1 VAFGTVIGP
10 GSTGT
15 PTTSTYPQTNE
26 LKLDMQPKMVKKYA
40 AMTPFT
46 TITTR
51 TSNDPAHNITIEA
64 IEENEMA
71 YVLEVAVTEAA
82 AGTSVQFKN
91 HARSLVRDTLLFNPR
106 TKDHRIVNADPTSN
120 TAAVTVA
127 KDQCGTTSAIWKQ
140 GDEVFAHLP
149 ALAETDSP
157 AGGTQRW
164 RTASAINSR
173 IYNLEQLAKLQLK
186 LSRTLNASTTWFGG
200 PGSIRKALQAQKYRE
215 WRIKFELNSYFGG
228 RSSTA
233 GSGSDART
241 NNRLFGVLY
250 NWTNFSNFN
259 GALTESA
266 WDDHIARYMDENP
279 DVSRIAA
286 FIAPNVKRQITYWGK
301 DQIRLSPMSREYG
314 LRINEYIGA
323 DVDVDLIP
331 CPLLSK
337 SADTKGWGWF
347 LDLQHIKMKTLEPT
361 ALHLEAL
368 NVGQSEDIIDTYR
381 GQHSILISNEP
392 RHSMFIG
399 ATG

>member
-1 VAFGTVIGP
+1 MAFGDVIGP

-26 LKLDMQPKMVKKYA
+26 LKLDMQPKMVKRFA

-51 TSNDPAHNITIEA
+51 MSNNPAHNITVEA
-64 IEENEMA
+64 IEEQEMP
-71 YVLEVAVTEAA
+71 YVVEIAVTEASA
-82 AGTSVQFKN
+82 STSISVKN
-91 HARSLVRDTLLFNPR
+91 YGKSLVRDSLLFNPR
-106 TKDHRIVNADPTSN
+106 TKDIRIVNDDPTDN
-120 TAAVTVA
+120 DITVA
-127 KDQCGTTSAIWKQ
+127 ISQCGTTSAVWKV
-140 GDEVFAHLP
+140 GDEVFVQLP
-149 ALAETDSP
+149 ALSETDSP

-164 RTASAINSR
+164 RTAVAINAR
-173 IYNLEQLAKLQLK
+173 IYNLTQLAKLQLK

-200 PGSIRKALQAQKYRE
+200 PGSIRMALQRQKYRE
-215 WRIKFELNSYFGG
+215 YRIKKELNSYMGG

-233 GSGSDART
+233 GSGSNART
-241 NNRLFGVLY
+241 NNGLFGVLY
-250 NWTNFSNFN
+250 NGTNFSNFN
-259 GALTESA
+259 GSFTESA
-266 WDDHIARYMDENP
+266 FDDHVARYMDENP
-279 DVSRIAA
+279 DVTRIAA

-347 LDLQHIKMKTLEPT
+347 IDMNHVAMKTLEPDELT
-361 ALHLEAL
+361 LEAL

-381 GQHSILISNEP
+381 GQFSILISNEP

-399 ATG
+399 ATA